1 MGLRINTNVAALNTT
16 RILRRSSVALNRSL
30 ERLSSGLRINRAADD
45 AAGLAIAE
53 SMRSQTRGFA
63 VAQRNAQDGISMVQ
77 IAEGALSEI
86 GNMMQRIRELLVQGA
101 NGTNSPANLT
111 ALSNEANEL
120 ITAITDTIANTEF
133 NSINPFLAIA
143 GGITVQ
149 SGADTGDT
157 TILTNLGVAF
167 TAAAGGDLNLVFG
180 AGQTVDFSTS
190 ALAGTSLTQ
199 IDLGLDRLNAKR
211 AEIGA
216 VQNSLEFTLNVLA
229 IKEENTLAAESAIRD
244 ADIAFETTE
253 FTRNQILVTAGTSL
267 LAQAN
272 LIPQTALQLL
282 E

>member
-1 MGLRINTNVAALNTT
+1 MGLVINTNMAAVNTA
-16 RILRRSSVALNRSL
+16 RVLRGSNMALRQSL

-53 SMRSQTRGFA
+53 GMRAQTNGFR
-63 VAQRNAQDGISMVQ
+63 VAQRNVQDGISLVQ
-77 IAEGALSEI
+77 IADGALSEI

-111 ALSNEANEL
+111 ALGNEANEL

-282 E
+282 R

>member
-282 E
+282 G